1 MNRTWKP
8 SALVLFKQSIDIS
21 ACFEIHWK
29 MPVEIFAAKLWNP
42 EESRKTQSW
51 YLWYSVILSLTF
63 SS

>member
-42 EESRKTQSW
+42 EESRKTQS
-51 YLWYSVILSLTF
+51 
-63 SS
+63 